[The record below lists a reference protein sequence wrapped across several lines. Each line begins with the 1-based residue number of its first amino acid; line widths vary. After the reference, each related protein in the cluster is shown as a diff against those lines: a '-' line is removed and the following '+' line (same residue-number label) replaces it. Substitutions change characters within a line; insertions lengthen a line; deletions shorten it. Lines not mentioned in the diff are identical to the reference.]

1 MWFPPSQSDVLES
14 IRNPEAVG
22 VSMVPRD
29 HWPKN
34 LRGGFESE
42 GWRFLEISGHDR
54 ISFIEVYWW
63 WWWWWWFFFFEFLES
78 FDWTSFGHWTTFME
92 KKDFRNPTSESN
104 LALKDPISGKSWK
117 DGLWP
122 WVYHRNGVI
131 LFCEGVECG
140 VYCSGWTH
148 RGWVKLGRSND
159 VATHVVEFLAVE
171 NKIFGHSQTH
181 CWMIQK
187 LELISILW
195 VFCFLTRQLEISS
208 WHCEMNGDGK

>member
-1 MWFPPSQSDVLES
+1 MRIVRSHGWQGFGFSSLAACP
-14 IRNPEAVG
+14 A
-22 VSMVPRD
+22 
-29 HWPKN
+29 
-34 LRGGFESE
+34 GGFSWQEFMDSPKSI
-42 GWRFLEISGHDR
+42 LEKPGAQ
-54 ISFIEVYWW
+54 
-63 WWWWWWFFFFEFLES
+63 LL
-78 FDWTSFGHWTTFME
+78 GA
-92 KKDFRNPTSESN
+92 RNVLWLVVSSIPSRGLGLLLCIPLLGMMQKEPQMVG
-104 LALKDPISGKSWK
+104 AWDV
-117 DGLWP
+117 LWP